1 MGLICSCVSHSVPH
15 QSGTTSVPAPRK
27 QRKAP
32 DTGSSRGLSAEGQKI
47 KPQKILLI
55 GTLGSGKT
63 TIAQRLARDTGLPY
77 ESIDD
82 CRIRYGDGTVE
93 GEERAWEN
101 FLAACRKPAPGIL
114 EFSGMG
120 PHAENVREDLL
131 CSGIPVSLIWLVLP
145 LEICIA
151 RAMQRLK
158 KIPSP
163 FPWAP
168 VTYSAPLIHDEIEF
182 SWEYIWSR
190 ESRFHATRLEFPGTA
205 SVEEMYSAVREICL
219 W

>member
-1 MGLICSCVSHSVPH
+1 MAEVSPGGEKTRTPVLILRNEGETDMNGHGVSP
-15 QSGTTSVPAPRK
+15 
-27 QRKAP
+27 
-32 DTGSSRGLSAEGQKI
+32 EGQKI

-63 TIAQRLARDTGLPY
+63 TIAQQLARDAGLPY
-77 ESIDD
+77 ESIGD
-82 CRIRYGDGTVE
+82 CRIRNGDGTFE
-93 GEERAWEN
+93 GEERAWEK

-145 LEICIA
+145 LEICRD

-190 ESRFHATRLEFPGTA
+190 ESRFHATRLEFSGTG
-205 SVEEMYSAVREICL
+205 SDDEMYAAVRETCVVR
-219 W
+219 